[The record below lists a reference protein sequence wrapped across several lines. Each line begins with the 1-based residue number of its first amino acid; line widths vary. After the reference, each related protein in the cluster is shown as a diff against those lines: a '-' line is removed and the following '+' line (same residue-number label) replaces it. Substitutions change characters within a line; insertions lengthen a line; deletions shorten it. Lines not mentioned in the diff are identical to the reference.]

1 MYQTSLEEKTA
12 LLGSY
17 LERHLDGFRGPL
29 QLEKFDQGQ
38 SNPTFLITAHSG
50 NYVLRRKP
58 PDALL
63 DSAHAV
69 DREYRVLNALADTRV
84 PVPNALHLCE
94 DESVIGSMFYI
105 MSFAEGRIFWDPAL
119 PGLAKS
125 QRRPVLE
132 AQIGVLAAMHNVDV
146 DAVGLSDYGP
156 RTNYFLRQITRWSK
170 QYRAAETEKILAME
184 HLMQWLPDNIPEDTG
199 DVSLIHGDYRL
210 DNIIYHPAE
219 SRVLAVLDWELSTLG
234 NPLADLAYL
243 CTCMRL
249 PEVGPLAGLA
259 GKDLAQL
266 GLPTEQELVSLY
278 CRLRGIGTIE
288 NWPFYLAFSYFRL
301 GAICQGVFQRALDGN
316 ASDGRAIMRGNLTPR
331 LAAMAVELLNEE
343 SVL

>member
-58 PDALL
+58 PGALL

-94 DESVIGSMFYI
+94 DEAVIGSMFYI

-132 AQIGVLAAMHNVDV
+132 AQIGVLAAMHDVDV

-156 RTNYFLRQITRWSK
+156 RTNYYQRQITRWSK

>member
-58 PDALL
+58 PGALL

-94 DESVIGSMFYI
+94 DEAVIGSMFYI

-156 RTNYFLRQITRWSK
+156 RTNYYQRQITRWSK

>member
-1 MYQTSLEEKTA
+1 MYETSLEEKAA
-12 LLGSY
+12 LLGPY

-38 SNPTFLITAHSG
+38 SNPTFLMTAASG
-50 NYVLRRKP
+50 KYVLRRKP
-58 PDALL
+58 PGALL
-63 DSAHAV
+63 ASAHAV
-69 DREYRVLNALADTRV
+69 DREYRVLKALADTPV
-84 PVPNALHLCE
+84 PVPHALHLCK

-132 AQIGVLAAMHNVDV
+132 EQIRVLAVMHNVDV

-156 RTNYFLRQITRWSK
+156 GTNYYQRQISRWSK
-170 QYRAAETEKILAME
+170 QYRAAETEINLSME
-184 HLMQWLPDNIPEDTG
+184 HLMQWLPDNIPEDSG
-199 DVSLIHGDYRL
+199 GVSLIHGDYRL
-210 DNIIYHPAE
+210 DNIIYHPAG

-234 NPLADLAYL
+234 HPLADLAYL

-249 PEVGPLAGLA
+249 PEVGPLTGLA
-259 GKDLAQL
+259 GKDLALL
-266 GLPTEQELVSLY
+266 GLPSEQELVSLY
-278 CRLRGIGTIE
+278 CRLRGIDTIE

-301 GAICQGVFQRALDGN
+301 AAICQGVFRRALDGN
-316 ASDGRAIMRGNLTPR
+316 ASDGRAITRGNLTPR
-331 LAAMAVELLNEE
+331 LAAMAAELVNEE

>member
-1 MYQTSLEEKTA
+1 MYKTSLEEKAA

-17 LERHLDGFRGPL
+17 LERHVDGFRGPL

-38 SNPTFLITAHSG
+38 SNPTFLMTAASG
-50 NYVLRRKP
+50 KYVLRRKP
-58 PDALL
+58 PGALL
-63 DSAHAV
+63 ASAHAV
-69 DREYRVLNALADTRV
+69 DREYRVLKALADTPV
-84 PVPNALHLCE
+84 PVPHALHLCK
-94 DESVIGSMFYI
+94 DESLIGSMFYI

-132 AQIGVLAAMHNVDV
+132 EQVRVLAAMHNVDV

-156 RTNYFLRQITRWSK
+156 RTNYYQRQISRWSK
-170 QYRAAETEKILAME
+170 QYRAAETATDLSME
-184 HLMQWLPDNIPEDTG
+184 HLMQWLPDNIPEDSG
-199 DVSLIHGDYRL
+199 AVSLIHGDYRL
-210 DNIIYHPAE
+210 DNIIYHPAG

-234 NPLADLAYL
+234 HPLADLAYL

-249 PEVGPLAGLA
+249 PEVGPLVGLA
-259 GKDLAQL
+259 GKDLARL
-266 GLPTEQELVSLY
+266 GLPSEQELVSLY
-278 CRLRGIGTIE
+278 CRLRGIDTIE

-301 GAICQGVFQRALDGN
+301 AAICQGVFRRALDGN
-316 ASDGRAIMRGNLTPR
+316 ASDGRAITRGNLTPR
-331 LAAMAVELLNEE
+331 LAAMAVELVNEE

>member
-50 NYVLRRKP
+50 NY
-58 PDALL
+58 
-63 DSAHAV
+63 
-69 DREYRVLNALADTRV
+69 
-84 PVPNALHLCE
+84 
-94 DESVIGSMFYI
+94 
-105 MSFAEGRIFWDPAL
+105 
-119 PGLAKS
+119 
-125 QRRPVLE
+125 
-132 AQIGVLAAMHNVDV
+132 
-146 DAVGLSDYGP
+146 
-156 RTNYFLRQITRWSK
+156 
-170 QYRAAETEKILAME
+170 
-184 HLMQWLPDNIPEDTG
+184 
-199 DVSLIHGDYRL
+199 
-210 DNIIYHPAE
+210 
-219 SRVLAVLDWELSTLG
+219 
-234 NPLADLAYL
+234 
-243 CTCMRL
+243 
-249 PEVGPLAGLA
+249 
-259 GKDLAQL
+259 
-266 GLPTEQELVSLY
+266 VSLY